1 MTESTSPSLKLFPQS
16 PVEGVT
22 VADPT
27 KTFMAPP
34 RFEPVILMVSPFV
47 ADAGLT
53 VVVTGVFVLE

>member
-1 MTESTSPSLKLFPQS
+1 MNPNAQDIVVDVCALMTHS
-16 PVEGVT
+16 V
-22 VADPT
+22 DPT
-27 KTFMAPP
+27 KTFVAPP